1 MSEPLETIDDPNG
14 ASAVEKLVPVSAGE
28 ALRRARQAAGLHI
41 AALAVTLK
49 VPVKK
54 LEALESNRFDLLPDA
69 VFVRALAASVCRSLK
84 IESAPILALLPATS
98 SPRLVYQG
106 AGINE
111 AFRSPGDAPS
121 PSTWAHASKPA
132 VLMGLALLL
141 GALVL
146 IFLPAMK
153 AGLVDATS
161 TITQSPLV
169 GSINTAVAV
178 DANAAAD
185 SQALPKTTLPNELP
199 EPGTAVMNG
208 TTGSSPK
215 TSLSPNDASQVQ
227 VVASPT
233 ASSPAPISGST
244 GPVLGAA
251 LGTSS
256 PTFVINASPTSAS
269 DIVVFTAK
277 GDSWVEATD
286 AKGQV
291 VLRRML
297 ANGEIAGAAGLLP
310 LKVVVG
316 RANMT
321 QVQIRGKGF
330 DLGPVSKD
338 NVARF
343 EVK

>member
-1 MSEPLETIDDPNG
+1 MSEPLETVDNPTG
-14 ASAVEKLVPVSAGE
+14 AGSAGEAVPVSAGD
-28 ALRRARQAAGLHI
+28 ALRQARQAAGLHI
-41 AALAVTLK
+41 AALAVMLK

-54 LEALESNRFDLLPDA
+54 LEALEGNRFDLLPDA

-111 AFRSPGDAPS
+111 AFRSPGDAPG
-121 PSTWAHASKPA
+121 PPAWAHASKPA

-153 AGLVDATS
+153 AGIVGVTS
-161 TITQSPLV
+161 SITQSPLV
-169 GSINTAVAV
+169 GSINTTVAV

-199 EPGTAVMNG
+199 EPSTAVMNG
-208 TTGSSPK
+208 TTGSLPK

-227 VVASPT
+227 VVVSPA
-233 ASSPAPISGST
+233 ASSPAPIAGSM
-244 GPVLGAA
+244 GSVLGAA

-256 PTFVINASPTSAS
+256 PTFVINVSPTSAA
-269 DIVVFTAK
+269 DVVVFTAK
-277 GDSWVEATD
+277 GDSWVEVTD

-330 DLGPVSKD
+330 DLAPVSKD